1 MDSYTLKM
9 INICD
14 DRGYDKAQAE
24 RFLLQMGV
32 MSHHIKNYIKTLKQ
46 G

>member
-14 DRGYDKAQAE
+14 DRGYSKAQAE
-24 RFLLQMGV
+24 VFLIQMGV
-32 MSHHIKNYIKTLKQ
+32 TSHHINNYIKTLSE
-46 G
+46 